1 MEEFLWVE
9 KYRPKTIQD
18 CILTKDL
25 ADTFS
30 KFSKKGEIP
39 NLLLSGSAGTGKTT
53 VARALC
59 EELKCDYIIIN
70 GSDEGRQ
77 IDVLRN
83 KIKDFASTVSLNGDS
98 NHKIVIIDEADYMNP
113 ESVQPAL
120 RNFIETYHKNCRFI
134 FTCNYKNKILPALHS
149 RCTVVDFKIV
159 NGQKKI
165 LAVEF
170 MKRLS
175 VILKGEDV
183 GFDNKVLSELIMK
196 YFPDF
201 RRTINELQRY
211 SVRGKIDSGILYNL
225 SEVNIKQLISSIKEK
240 RYNDMRKWVV
250 TNIDKEP
257 TQLFRS
263 IYDNLEKSL
272 DAKSIPQAILILA
285 GYQYKSAFVA
295 DQEINMVAC
304 LTEMMANCKFK
315 WVIN

>member
-315 WVIN
+315 